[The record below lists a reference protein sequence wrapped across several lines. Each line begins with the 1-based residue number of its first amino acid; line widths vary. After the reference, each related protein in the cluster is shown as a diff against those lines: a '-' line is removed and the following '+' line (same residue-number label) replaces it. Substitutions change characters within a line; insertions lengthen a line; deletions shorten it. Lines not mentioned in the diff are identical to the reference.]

1 MRIVIQVSFAS
12 CLVYPINIY
21 SFDINPFEVEI
32 EIPDDH
38 ELGDIVITSEM
49 EELIDMDAVRKFPI
63 QNMFTSDEDVFNLQ
77 MHRANNDFYL
87 EYESAV
93 ESYLEG
99 DWEYAVQQVEK

>member
-1 MRIVIQVSFAS
+1 
-12 CLVYPINIY
+12 
-21 SFDINPFEVEI
+21 
-32 EIPDDH
+32 
-38 ELGDIVITSEM
+38 M

-99 DWEYAVQQVEK
+99 DWEYAVQQVEKWLEIDPEDGPSHQLKDFMTEDNNMEVPEDWFGYRTVSLFLTL